1 MDSRAGAGPRYRR
14 RMAEIIAPTT
24 ALQRQWLELRDDF
37 GRGVHL
43 DGSGLHD
50 DDDADSADGFAA
62 WVARLGGES
71 DPARPVAAGRVHC
84 TYWWIVEGDTV
95 LGSIS
100 LRHELNDFLLD
111 AGGNIGYSVRPSARR
126 RGLAA
131 FAVGE
136 VLKEAAAL
144 GLERVLIT
152 CDVTNEASRRTI
164 VHHGG
169 VQEDIR
175 ETSLGTTRR
184 FWIEL

>member
-1 MDSRAGAGPRYRR
+1 
-14 RMAEIIAPTT
+14 MAHLIAPTA
-24 ALQRQWLELRDDF
+24 ALHRQWLEMRDDF

-50 DDDADSADGFAA
+50 DDDVDSAAGFAA
-62 WVARLGGES
+62 WVARLANKS
-71 DPARPVAAGRVHC
+71 DPAQPVDADQVHC
-84 TYWWIVEGDTV
+84 TYWWIAEDDAVA
-95 LGSIS
+95 GSIS

-136 VLKEAAAL
+136 VLKAAAAL

-152 CDVTNEASRRTI
+152 CNVTNEASRRTI

-175 ETSLGTTRR
+175 ETTLGTTRR
-184 FWIEL
+184 FWIDL

>member
-1 MDSRAGAGPRYRR
+1 
-14 RMAEIIAPTT
+14 MAELIAPTA
-24 ALQRQWLELRDDF
+24 ALHRQWLELRDDF
-37 GRGVHL
+37 GRGAHL
-43 DGSGLHD
+43 DGSGLRDED
-50 DDDADSADGFAA
+50 DVDSAAGFAA
-62 WVARLGGES
+62 WVARLGSEA
-71 DPARPVAAGRVHC
+71 DPAQPVDAGRVHC
-84 TYWWIVEGDTV
+84 TYWWIADGDAV

-136 VLKEAAAL
+136 VLKAAAAL

-152 CDVTNEASRRTI
+152 CNVTNEASRRTI
-164 VHHGG
+164 EHHGG

-175 ETSLGTTRR
+175 ETALGTIRR
-184 FWIEL
+184 YWITL